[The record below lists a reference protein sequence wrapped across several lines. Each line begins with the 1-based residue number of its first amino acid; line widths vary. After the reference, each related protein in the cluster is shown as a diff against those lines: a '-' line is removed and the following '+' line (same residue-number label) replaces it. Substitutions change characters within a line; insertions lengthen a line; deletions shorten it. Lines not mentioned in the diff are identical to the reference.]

1 MSKLASTLRPLLL
14 IPILFFATELTCPD
28 FLGAGLGIMLV
39 SGAEVVNLGSKTHS
53 ENLFVVN
60 KELAPDGFQRSTVL
74 VGSSAYDGVFPGPL
88 ITGTKGDRFKLNVTD
103 LLTDSTMARSTSIHW
118 HGLFQKTTNYA
129 DGVSFV
135 SQCPIVANH
144 SFMYDFQVP
153 DQAGT
158 YWYHSHLSVQ
168 YCDGLR
174 GPIVIYDPLD
184 PHRLLY
190 DVDDESTV
198 ITISDWYHDT
208 SYELIAKRAALAA
221 DATLI
226 NGKGRYAGGP
236 NVPLEVINVEYGKR
250 YRFRLISMSC
260 GVDHGFSIDGHNLT
274 IIEVDGVNTQPL
286 TVNYIQLYA
295 AQRYSVVLH
304 ANQKPDVYRVRALP
318 TSGVGAANFTNS
330 VNSGIL
336 RYKTAPGPADREP
349 TTSQQTDIVALDE
362 NDLRPLELP
371 GAPGKPYPG
380 GADLV
385 LNLTMGFGVAPGA
398 SAPAFFMNNVTY
410 VSPKV
415 PVLLQILSG
424 KQSAQD
430 LLPSGSVY
438 TLPRNKIIE
447 INLFGGDAIGG
458 PHPFHLHGHAFD
470 VVKTSSSSNYNF
482 VNPVRRDV
490 TLVNQNGQ
498 TTIRFVTDNPGP
510 WFLHCHI
517 DPHLEAGLAV
527 VLAEDTRD
535 TKAVDPVPNGW
546 QNLCPIYDSLTS
558 DQLP

>member
-174 GPIVIYDPLD
+174 GPIVIYDTLD

>member
-1 MSKLASTLRPLLL
+1 MFKIKFALEPFLALLVL
-14 IPILFFATELTCPD
+14 SVVTDLSRLAFGGD
-28 FLGAGLGIMLV
+28 FGKVFV
-39 SGAEVVNLGSKTHS
+39 SGAEVIKIGGKVHS

-60 KELAPDGFQRSTVL
+60 RELSPDGFERSTVL
-74 VGSSAYDGVFPGPL
+74 AGSSSRNGTFPGPL
-88 ITGTKGDRFKLNVTD
+88 ITGTKGDRFQINVTD

-158 YWYHSHLSVQ
+158 FWYHSHLSVQ

-184 PHRLLY
+184 PHQFLY

-198 ITISDWYHDT
+198 ITIADWYHDT
-208 SYELIAKRAALAA
+208 SYELIAKRAALTP

-226 NGKGRYAGGP
+226 NGKGRYVGGP
-236 NVPLEVINVEYGKR
+236 NIPLEVINVEYGKR
-250 YRFRLISMSC
+250 YRFRVISMSC
-260 GVDHGFSIDGHNLT
+260 GVDHGFSIDGHDLT

-286 TVNYIQLYA
+286 TVNHIQLYA
-295 AQRYSVVLH
+295 AQRYSVILH
-304 ANQKPDVYRVRALP
+304 ANQNPDVYRIRALA
-318 TSGVGAANFTNS
+318 TSGVGAQNFTNG

-336 RYKTAPGPADREP
+336 RYKNAAGNTDREP
-349 TTSQQTDIVALDE
+349 TSSQQSQIVSLDE
-362 NDLRPLELP
+362 NDLRPLECP

-398 SAPAFFMNNVTY
+398 SAPSFFMNNVSY

-424 KQSAQD
+424 AQSAQD
-430 LLPSGSVY
+430 LLPAGSVY
-438 TLPRNKIIE
+438 TLPRNKVIE
-447 INLFGGDAIGG
+447 INLLGGSAIGG

-470 VVKTSSSSNYNF
+470 VVKTSSSSEYNF
-482 VNPVRRDV
+482 VDPVRRDV

-535 TKAVDPVPNGW
+535 TKSNDPAPAGW
-546 QNLCPIYDSLTS
+546 DTLCPIYDSLTP

>member
-318 TSGVGAANFTNS
+318 TSGVGATNFTNS

-336 RYKTAPGPADREP
+336 RYNTAPGPADREP

>member
-1 MSKLASTLRPLLL
+1 MSGLSSTLRPLLA
-14 IPILFFATELTCPD
+14 ILLLSTASKLTS
-28 FLGAGLGIMLV
+28 LAGIGV
-39 SGAEVVNLGSKTHS
+39 ASAAEVISTGNKVHN

-60 KELAPDGFQRSTVL
+60 RDLAPDGFQRSTVL
-74 VGSSAYDGVFPGPL
+74 VGTSANEGTFPGPL
-88 ITGTKGDRFKLNVTD
+88 ITGTKGDRFMLNVTD

-135 SQCPIVANH
+135 SQCPIAANH
-144 SFMYDFQVP
+144 SFMYDFKVP

-198 ITISDWYHDT
+198 LTISDWYHDT
-208 SYELIAKRAALAA
+208 SYQLVAKRAALAP

-236 NVPLEVINVEYGKR
+236 NVPLDIINVEFGKR

-260 GVDHGFSIDGHNLT
+260 GADHGFSIDGHNLT

-304 ANQKPDVYRVRALP
+304 ANQKPDSYRIRALP
-318 TSGVGAANFTNS
+318 SLGVGAQAFNNS

-336 RYKTAPGPADREP
+336 RYKNADGPVDRDP
-349 TTSQQTDIVALDE
+349 QTSQQTDIVALDE
-362 NDLRPLELP
+362 NDIRPLE
-371 GAPGKPYPG
+371 APGVPGEPCPG
-380 GADLV
+380 GADVV
-385 LNLTMGFGVAPGA
+385 LNLTMGFNAGA
-398 SAPAFFMNNVTY
+398 FLINNVSY

-424 KQSAQD
+424 AQSAQD

-438 TLPRNKIIE
+438 TLPKNKVIE
-447 INLFGGDAIGG
+447 INMFGGNAIGG
-458 PHPFHLHGHAFD
+458 PHPMHLHGHAFD
-470 VVKTSSSSNYNF
+470 VIKTSSSSDYNF
-482 VNPVRRDV
+482 WNPVRRDV

-498 TTIRFVTDNPGP
+498 TSIRFVTDNPGP

-517 DPHLEAGLAV
+517 DPHLEGGLAV

-535 TKAVDPVPNGW
+535 TKTDPVPDGW
-546 QNLCPIYDSLTS
+546 NDLCPIYDNLQPE
-558 DQLP
+558 QLP

>member
-1 MSKLASTLRPLLL
+1 
-14 IPILFFATELTCPD
+14 
-28 FLGAGLGIMLV
+28 MLV

-74 VGSSAYDGVFPGPL
+74 VGSSADDGIFPGPL

-184 PHRLLY
+184 PHQSLY

-295 AQRYSVVLH
+295 AQRYSIVLH

-424 KQSAQD
+424 TQSAQD

-438 TLPRNKIIE
+438 TLPRNKVIE

-535 TKAVDPVPNGW
+535 TKVVDPVPDGW
-546 QNLCPIYDSLTS
+546 KNLCPIYDSLTS